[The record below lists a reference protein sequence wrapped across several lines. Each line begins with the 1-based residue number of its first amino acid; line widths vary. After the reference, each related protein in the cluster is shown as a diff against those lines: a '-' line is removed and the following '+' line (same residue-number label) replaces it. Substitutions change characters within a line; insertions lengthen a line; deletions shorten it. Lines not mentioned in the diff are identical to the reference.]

1 MFANRFTA
9 FTDACVLVAPL
20 KRNMLLTLAAA
31 DFFRIRWSAA
41 VLDETERAIC
51 RIRKCRGFSSA
62 AADAGK
68 ARRAMEEAFE
78 EASVAGFDARL
89 SEWPGLPD
97 PGDAHVIAA
106 AAHTRADVIV
116 TDNLRHFPPQ
126 ILAPLGIEARSAD
139 AFLAD
144 TIDLDQATAVHALA
158 EMRTRLKRPEMT
170 ADDLLVRMEAEGL
183 TATVDVLRSHVS
195 LM

>member
-9 FTDACVLVAPL
+9 FADACVLVAPL

-31 DFFRIRWSAA
+31 EFFRVRWSEL

-51 RIRKCRGFSSA
+51 RLRTEKGIETA
-62 AADAGK
+62 PADAVRARK
-68 ARRAMEEAFE
+68 AMAAAFE
-78 EASVAGFDARL
+78 EATVTGFEARL

-97 PGDAHVIAA
+97 ANDAHVIAA
-106 AAHTRADVIV
+106 AVHTRADIIV
-116 TDNLRHFPPQ
+116 TDNLRDFPST
-126 ILAPLGIEARSAD
+126 ILAPLGMEARSAD

-144 TIDLDQATAVHALA
+144 TIDLDQAKAVHALA
-158 EMRTRLKRPEMT
+158 EMRRRLKRPEVT
-170 ADDLLVRMEAEGL
+170 AEDLLVKMEAEGL
-183 TATVDVLRSHVS
+183 TETVDVLRSHVS